1 MHNTINNSRIIVII
15 WCRDELLWARVS
27 WIWCVWLPTDQ
38 LIKMIDW
45 DFFTVNNFSSNVFIS
60 LYFDGAK
67 KGRNNLEDLKIK
79 NGTLREGDTILIW
92 VGGHKIRTKYICR
105 ETQLVFDMN
114 SLCWNSNFYLTSL
127 PLKLFI
133 QWTIKLTS
141 SMMTPDL
148 GKVVIGWSL
157 KEGRYLKISNP
168 PLYHLTL

>member
-15 WCRDELLWARVS
+15 WCRDELLWARES

-79 NGTLREGDTILIW
+79 NGTLRDGDAILIW
-92 VGGHKIRTKYICR
+92 VGGHKIRTKYIC
-105 ETQLVFDMN
+105 T
-114 SLCWNSNFYLTSL
+114 
-127 PLKLFI
+127 
-133 QWTIKLTS
+133 TIKLTS